1 MARIAVGNNVAEK
14 IIMIASISTT
24 CRGPKRLTMAQINEA
39 SSQPVGKIHNC
50 RNTIAIY

>member
-39 SSQPVGKIHNC
+39 SSQPVGISKERYITVET
-50 RNTIAIY
+50 R